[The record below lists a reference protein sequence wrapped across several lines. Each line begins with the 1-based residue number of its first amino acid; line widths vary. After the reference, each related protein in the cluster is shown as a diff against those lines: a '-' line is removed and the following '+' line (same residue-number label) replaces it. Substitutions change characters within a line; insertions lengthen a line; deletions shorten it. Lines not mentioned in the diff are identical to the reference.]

1 MKNFPDPEF
10 SLHRTC
16 TQLGLDMILN
26 LAESPLLPLSPHHI
40 NKEIQNGLEALVSS
54 NITTKLSEL
63 DSTAAWK
70 VRITALSTS
79 EFRLNIEKLSQV
91 LLEAIQSFDQAA
103 KEWLEMRD
111 QRTEAELQDPYRL
124 VLLISLT

>member
-1 MKNFPDPEF
+1 
-10 SLHRTC
+10 
-16 TQLGLDMILN
+16 MILN